1 MLEETK
7 LHAVFLESSDI
18 SGLNSKCLDA
28 FVAFKFKRS
37 LRSAILY
44 LTENLHKK
52 DRVLNRAPIIA
63 NLLIGNV
70 YLADIALVL
79 DFDKVD
85 IDYDAAY
92 LHNVSD
98 DVIGLNSFK
107 ESQLRISLEVTYL
120 VLDLTNYLNISGIK
134 LHLSIHVKFV

>member
-1 MLEETK
+1 MLKETK
-7 LHAVFLESSDI
+7 LHAVFLESSNI
-18 SGLNSKCLDA
+18 SRLNSKCLNA

-37 LRSAILY
+37 LRRAILH
-44 LTENLHKK
+44 LTKNLHKQY
-52 DRVLNRAPIIA
+52 RVLNRAPIIA

-70 YLADIALVL
+70 DLADITLVL

-85 IDYDAAY
+85 IDNDPAY

-107 ESQLRISLEVTYL
+107 ESQLCISLEVTDL
-120 VLDLTNYLNISGIK
+120 VLDLTDYLNISGVK